1 MKNTSFATFSGF
13 KTIAMGESL
22 AQTFSEEKD
31 FSSVAAKCMMFDVF
45 SARDKSF
52 GATGGTR
59 RKEELKIRK

>member
-1 MKNTSFATFSGF
+1 
-13 KTIAMGESL
+13 MGESL

-31 FSSVAAKCMMFDVF
+31 FSGVAVKCLMFEVF
-45 SARDKSF
+45 ACDKSF

>member
-13 KTIAMGESL
+13 KTIAVGESL

-31 FSSVAAKCMMFDVF
+31 FSYVAAKCLMFEV
-45 SARDKSF
+45 SACDKSF
-52 GATGGTR
+52 GATGRTR